1 MKNTVVIIFS
11 LLSITYTS
19 YAQDGAWTLEA
30 CIKHAIDN
38 NITIK
43 QQELQTRYQENTLFQ
58 SKMSRL
64 PSLNANASNNYS
76 FGRALDETTYQF
88 TDNESVVSANFYG
101 SASLTL
107 FNGLQTLNT
116 IKSNEFNLEAS
127 QRDLQVIKDN
137 ISLSV
142 AMGYLQILLN
152 KELVAVTE
160 SQLITTKEQ
169 IIKTSKMVDAGSL
182 AKGNLLEIEA
192 QAALEESQ
200 LIDMQNR
207 LTLSYLDLAQLL
219 ELDSPEGFEIV
230 IPQININELGV
241 VEDDVQGIYSEAE
254 SKRPEIESAK
264 LRLKSAEYGLKVAMG
279 ARSPR
284 LSLSTSFS
292 TGYSDIRQRLLGID
306 PVTGPEYGP
315 YSFADQINDNV
326 NYGIGLSLS
335 IPIFNGWQVNTGI
348 SNSKINIINSQY
360 IHWMHHAKSY
370 TKISSRL
377 MPMLKPA

>member
-1 MKNTVVIIFS
+1 MKKTIIIIFS
-11 LLSITYTS
+11 LLSITYIS
-19 YAQDGAWTLEA
+19 PAQDGAWTLEA

-88 TDNESVVSANFYG
+88 TDNESVISANFYA
-101 SASLTL
+101 SASVTL

-142 AMGYLQILLN
+142 ALGYLQILLN

-160 SQLITTKEQ
+160 SQLMTTREQ
-169 IIKTSKMVDAGSL
+169 IGKTSKMVDAGSL

-219 ELDSPEGFEIV
+219 ELESPEGFEIV
-230 IPQININELGV
+230 VPQININELGI
-241 VEDDVQGIYSEAE
+241 VEDDVKGIYSEAE
-254 SKRPEIESAK
+254 SIRPEIESAK
-264 LRLKSAEYGLKVAMG
+264 LKLKSAEYGLKIAMG

-348 SNSKINIINSQY
+348 RIQ
-360 IHWMHHAKSY
+360 
-370 TKISSRL
+370 RL
-377 MPMLKPA
+377 I